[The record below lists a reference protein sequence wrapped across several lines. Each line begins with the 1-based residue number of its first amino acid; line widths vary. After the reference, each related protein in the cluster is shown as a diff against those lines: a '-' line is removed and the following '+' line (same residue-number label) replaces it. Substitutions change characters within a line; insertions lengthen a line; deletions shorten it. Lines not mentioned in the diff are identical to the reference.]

1 MNPAAYIRR
10 ETGVSV
16 VINTMLTLGFFLVAF
31 GRSGAPVPVWGL
43 GAYVFDFVPQGF
55 MIGLMASLVPGAL
68 AGKALRSG
76 RVAAVAAASPLPSG
90 LLLRSLLMA
99 VGGAAAGVAISGGLL
114 FALGLGQL
122 PWGGALAA
130 KLVWAVALAMIVTP
144 AGLRAA
150 LARG

>member
-16 VINTMLTLGFFLVAF
+16 VINAMLTLGFFLVAF
-31 GRSGAPVPVWGL
+31 GRDGAPVPVWGI

-76 RVAAVAAASPLPSG
+76 KVAAVEAPSALPSG
-90 LLLRSLLMA
+90 LVLRSLLMA
-99 VGGAAAGVAISGGLL
+99 MCGAAAGVAISAGLL
-114 FALGLGQL
+114 AALGLDQL
-122 PWGGALAA
+122 PWGAALAF
-130 KLVWAVALAMIVTP
+130 KLVWAVALAVIVTP